1 MGPNGPSLPRQ
12 AEISISILALVAAE
26 MGDLQVWQEGRAE
39 YLALGSS
46 SRNSVSPPPP
56 PNYKYSLK
64 YKHEE
69 EDQHVDRNKICLEI
83 TWGVGRS

>member
-56 PNYKYSLK
+56 PITSNSLK

-69 EDQHVDRNKICLEI
+69 EDQHIDRNKFCLEI

>member
-46 SRNSVSPPPP
+46 SRNSVSLPP

>member
-46 SRNSVSPPPP
+46 SRNSVSLPPPP
-56 PNYKYSLK
+56 
-64 YKHEE
+64 
-69 EDQHVDRNKICLEI
+69 
-83 TWGVGRS
+83 